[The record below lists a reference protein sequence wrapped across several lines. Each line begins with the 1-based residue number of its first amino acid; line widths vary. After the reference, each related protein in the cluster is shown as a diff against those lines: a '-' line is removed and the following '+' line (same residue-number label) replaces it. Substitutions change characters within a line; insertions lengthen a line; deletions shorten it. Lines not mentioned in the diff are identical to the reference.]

1 MALPVDNQESL
12 LQELDFNRILG
23 APLSACVNAQEEAAQ
38 ATLQYLNE
46 VVFTQAGDD
55 DSSLEPVT
63 VSFYFESAGQVHR
76 IVMPLLLIVP
86 VPYLQIDRV
95 DLTFQATVTE
105 SHMNHDTRKLSLK
118 AKYSAPGDSAEVS
131 KETKAEYMNKRCID
145 INLSVTSADMPM
157 GISKLLEIFN
167 NQLVEVKPDEPEVL
181 PEPTPAEKPKP
192 AELPTE
198 NKPATPPASNEE
210 KHEPPAPQPTT
221 STTPKSDK
229 EEKKE
234 EQKPEEPKTE
244 EVKQPEMKYNILL
257 LGKITNAQKS
267 DILNIV
273 SRYCRS
279 SYKLSPSALNN
290 ILKAKKHTIPVEDTP
305 ENVKTI
311 IDALKQKKIAASA
324 IEV

>member
-118 AKYSAPGDSAEVS
+118 AKSSAPGDSAEVS

-192 AELPTE
+192 TEQPTE
-198 NKPATPPASNEE
+198 NKPATP
-210 KHEPPAPQPTT
+210 TT
-221 STTPKSDK
+221 HKPEK

-290 ILKAKKHTIPVEDTP
+290 ILKAKKHTIPVEDTL

-324 IEV
+324 VEV

>member
-105 SHMNHDTRKLSLK
+105 SRMNHDTRKLSLK

-192 AELPTE
+192 AEQPTE
-198 NKPATPPASNEE
+198 NKPATP
-210 KHEPPAPQPTT
+210 
-221 STTPKSDK
+221 TTPKPEK
-229 EEKKE
+229 EEKKK

-290 ILKAKKHTIPVEDTP
+290 IMKAKKHTIPVEDTQ

-311 IDALKQKKIAASA
+311 IDALKQKKIAATA
-324 IEV
+324 VEL

>member
-63 VSFYFESAGQVHR
+63 VSFYFESGGQVHR

-105 SHMNHDTRKLSLK
+105 SRMNHDTRKLSLK

-131 KETKAEYMNKRCID
+131 NETKAEYMNKRCID

-192 AELPTE
+192 AEQPTDK
-198 NKPATPPASNEE
+198 KPTAPPASNE
-210 KHEPPAPQPTT
+210 KKPEPSAPQPTAPE
-221 STTPKSDK
+221 TPKD
-229 EEKKE
+229 EKE

-279 SYKLSPSALNN
+279 GYKLSPSALNN
-290 ILKAKKHTIPVEDTP
+290 ILKAKKHTIPVEDTQ

-311 IDALKQKKIAASA
+311 IDAMKQKKISASA
-324 IEV
+324 VEV

>member
-23 APLSACVNAQEEAAQ
+23 APLSACVNAQEEAVQ

-105 SHMNHDTRKLSLK
+105 SRMNHDTRKLSLK

-192 AELPTE
+192 AEQPTE
-198 NKPATPPASNEE
+198 KKPA
-210 KHEPPAPQPTT
+210 T
-221 STTPKSDK
+221 STTPKPEK

-257 LGKITNAQKS
+257 LGKITNTQKS

>member
-105 SHMNHDTRKLSLK
+105 SRMNHDTRKLSLK

-131 KETKAEYMNKRCID
+131 NETKAEYMNKRCID

-192 AELPTE
+192 TEQPTE
-198 NKPATPPASNEE
+198 NKPATP
-210 KHEPPAPQPTT
+210 
-221 STTPKSDK
+221 TTPNPEK
-229 EEKKE
+229 EKKKE

-290 ILKAKKHTIPVEDTP
+290 IMKAKKHTIPVEDTP

-324 IEV
+324 VEV

>member
-105 SHMNHDTRKLSLK
+105 SRMNHDTRKLSLK

-192 AELPTE
+192 AEQPTE
-198 NKPATPPASNEE
+198 KKPA
-210 KHEPPAPQPTT
+210 T
-221 STTPKSDK
+221 STTPKPDK

-234 EQKPEEPKTE
+234 EQKPEESKTE

-257 LGKITNAQKS
+257 LGKITNTQKS

>member
-63 VSFYFESAGQVHR
+63 VSFYFESGGQVHR

-105 SHMNHDTRKLSLK
+105 SRMNHDTRKLSLK

-131 KETKAEYMNKRCID
+131 NETKAEYMNKRCID

-167 NQLVEVKPDEPEVL
+167 NQLVEVKPDESEVL

-192 AELPTE
+192 AEQPTE
-198 NKPATPPASNEE
+198 NKPAVPPASNE
-210 KHEPPAPQPTT
+210 KKPEPSAPQPTVPE
-221 STTPKSDK
+221 TPKD
-229 EEKKE
+229 EKE

-290 ILKAKKHTIPVEDTP
+290 ILKAKKHTIPVEDTQ

-311 IDALKQKKIAASA
+311 IDALKQKKISASA
-324 IEV
+324 VEV

>member
-46 VVFTQAGDD
+46 VVFTQTGDD

-105 SHMNHDTRKLSLK
+105 SRMNHDTRKLSLK

-192 AELPTE
+192 AEQPTE
-198 NKPATPPASNEE
+198 NKPATP
-210 KHEPPAPQPTT
+210 
-221 STTPKSDK
+221 TTPKPEK

-234 EQKPEEPKTE
+234 EQKPEEPKIE
-244 EVKQPEMKYNILL
+244 DVMQPEMKYNILL

-290 ILKAKKHTIPVEDTP
+290 ILKAKKHTIPVEDTL

-324 IEV
+324 VEV

>member
-105 SHMNHDTRKLSLK
+105 SRMNHDTRKLSLK

-181 PEPTPAEKPKP
+181 PKPTPAEKPKP
-192 AELPTE
+192 TEQPTE
-198 NKPATPPASNEE
+198 NKPATP
-210 KHEPPAPQPTT
+210 
-221 STTPKSDK
+221 TTPKPEK
-229 EEKKE
+229 KEKKE

-290 ILKAKKHTIPVEDTP
+290 ILKAKKHTIPVEDTQ

-324 IEV
+324 VEV

>member
-192 AELPTE
+192 AEQPTE
-198 NKPATPPASNEE
+198 NKPAT
-210 KHEPPAPQPTT
+210 
-221 STTPKSDK
+221 STTPKPEK

-290 ILKAKKHTIPVEDTP
+290 IMKAKKHTIPVEDTL

-324 IEV
+324 VEV

>member
-105 SHMNHDTRKLSLK
+105 SRMNHDTRKLSLK

-145 INLSVTSADMPM
+145 INISVTSADMPM

-192 AELPTE
+192 AEQPTE
-198 NKPATPPASNEE
+198 KKPATP
-210 KHEPPAPQPTT
+210 
-221 STTPKSDK
+221 TTPKPDK

-234 EQKPEEPKTE
+234 EQKPEESKTE

-290 ILKAKKHTIPVEDTP
+290 ILKAKKHTIPVEDTQ

>member
-1 MALPVDNQESL
+1 MTTKKAFFKSSTSTAYSALRSQPASTRKKKRRRPHYNTSTRWYSHRL
-12 LQELDFNRILG
+12 
-23 APLSACVNAQEEAAQ
+23 
-38 ATLQYLNE
+38 ATTTPASNPSPSRS
-46 VVFTQAGDD
+46 T
-55 DSSLEPVT
+55 SSPQDKFIA
-63 VSFYFESAGQVHR
+63 SSCR
-76 IVMPLLLIVP
+76 CSSSVP

-105 SHMNHDTRKLSLK
+105 SRMNHDTRKLSLK

-192 AELPTE
+192 TEQPTE
-198 NKPATPPASNEE
+198 NKPATP
-210 KHEPPAPQPTT
+210 
-221 STTPKSDK
+221 TTPKPEK

-234 EQKPEEPKTE
+234 EQKPEEPKIE
-244 EVKQPEMKYNILL
+244 DVMQPEMKYNILL

-290 ILKAKKHTIPVEDTP
+290 IMKAKKHTIPVEDTP

-324 IEV
+324 VEV

>member
-105 SHMNHDTRKLSLK
+105 SRMNHDTRKLSLK

-192 AELPTE
+192 AEQTTD
-198 NKPATPPASNEE
+198 NKPAAPPASNE
-210 KHEPPAPQPTT
+210 KKPEPSAPHPTAPE
-221 STTPKSDK
+221 TPKDEK
-229 EEKKE
+229 EEP
-234 EQKPEEPKTE
+234 KPEEPKTE

-279 SYKLSPSALNN
+279 GYKLSPSALNN
-290 ILKAKKHTIPVEDTP
+290 ILKAKKHTIPVEDTQ

-311 IDALKQKKIAASA
+311 IDALKQKKISASA
-324 IEV
+324 VEV

>member
-12 LQELDFNRILG
+12 LQEIDFNRILG

-105 SHMNHDTRKLSLK
+105 SRMNHDTRKLSLK

-192 AELPTE
+192 AEQPTE
-198 NKPATPPASNEE
+198 KKPATP
-210 KHEPPAPQPTT
+210 
-221 STTPKSDK
+221 TTPKPEK

-257 LGKITNAQKS
+257 LGKITNTQKS

-290 ILKAKKHTIPVEDTP
+290 ILKAKKHTIPVEDTQ

>member
-192 AELPTE
+192 AEQPTE
-198 NKPATPPASNEE
+198 KKPA
-210 KHEPPAPQPTT
+210 T
-221 STTPKSDK
+221 STTPKPDK

-234 EQKPEEPKTE
+234 EQKHEESKTE

-290 ILKAKKHTIPVEDTP
+290 ILKAKKHTIPVEDTQ

>member
-86 VPYLQIDRV
+86 VPYLQIDRI

-105 SHMNHDTRKLSLK
+105 SRMNHDTRKLSLK

-131 KETKAEYMNKRCID
+131 NETKAEYMNKRCID

-192 AELPTE
+192 AEQCTDK
-198 NKPATPPASNEE
+198 KPTPPASKEE
-210 KHEPPAPQPTT
+210 KPELPDPQSPA
-221 STTPKSDK
+221 STTPKSEREDP
-229 EEKKE
+229 
-234 EQKPEEPKTE
+234 KPEEPKTE

-273 SRYCRS
+273 SKYCRS
-279 SYKLSPSALNN
+279 GYKLSPSALNN
-290 ILKAKKHTIPVEDTP
+290 ILKAKKHTIPVEDTQ
-305 ENVKTI
+305 ENVKAI

-324 IEV
+324 VEV

>member
-105 SHMNHDTRKLSLK
+105 SRMNHDTRKLSLK

-145 INLSVTSADMPM
+145 INLSVTSAYMPM

-192 AELPTE
+192 AEQPTE
-198 NKPATPPASNEE
+198 NKPATP
-210 KHEPPAPQPTT
+210 
-221 STTPKSDK
+221 TTPKPEK

-290 ILKAKKHTIPVEDTP
+290 ILKAKKHTIPVEDTQ

-324 IEV
+324 VEV

>member
-86 VPYLQIDRV
+86 VPYLQIDRI
-95 DLTFQATVTE
+95 DLTFHATVTE
-105 SHMNHDTRKLSLK
+105 SRMNHNTRKLSLK

-192 AELPTE
+192 AEQPTE
-198 NKPATPPASNEE
+198 NKPATP
-210 KHEPPAPQPTT
+210 
-221 STTPKSDK
+221 TTPKPEK

-290 ILKAKKHTIPVEDTP
+290 IMKAKKHTIPVEDTL

-324 IEV
+324 VEV

>member
-46 VVFTQAGDD
+46 VVFTQTGDD

-105 SHMNHDTRKLSLK
+105 SRMNHDTRKLSLK

-192 AELPTE
+192 TEQPTE
-198 NKPATPPASNEE
+198 NKAATP
-210 KHEPPAPQPTT
+210 
-221 STTPKSDK
+221 TTPKPEK

-257 LGKITNAQKS
+257 LGKITTAQKS

-290 ILKAKKHTIPVEDTP
+290 ILKAKKHTIPVEDTQ

-324 IEV
+324 VEV

>member
-105 SHMNHDTRKLSLK
+105 SRMNHDTRKLSLK

-192 AELPTE
+192 AEQCTDK
-198 NKPATPPASNEE
+198 KPTPPASKEE
-210 KHEPPAPQPTT
+210 KPELPDPQSPA
-221 STTPKSDK
+221 STTPKS
-229 EEKKE
+229 ERE
-234 EQKPEEPKTE
+234 EQKPQEPKTE

-290 ILKAKKHTIPVEDTP
+290 ILKAKKHTIPVEDTQ

-324 IEV
+324 VEV

>member
-63 VSFYFESAGQVHR
+63 VSFYFESGGQVHR

-105 SHMNHDTRKLSLK
+105 SRMNHDTRKLSLK

-131 KETKAEYMNKRCID
+131 NETKAEYMNKRCID
-145 INLSVTSADMPM
+145 INLSVTSADTPM

-181 PEPTPAEKPKP
+181 PEPTPADKPKP
-192 AELPTE
+192 AEQPTE
-198 NKPATPPASNEE
+198 NKPAVPPASNEKKPE
-210 KHEPPAPQPTT
+210 SSAPQPTAPE
-221 STTPKSDK
+221 TPKDEK
-229 EEKKE
+229 EEP
-234 EQKPEEPKTE
+234 KPEEPKTE

-273 SRYCRS
+273 SKYCRS
-279 SYKLSPSALNN
+279 GYKLAPSALNN
-290 ILKAKKHTIPVEDTP
+290 ILKAKKHTIPVEDTQ
-305 ENVKTI
+305 ENVKAI
-311 IDALKQKKIAASA
+311 IDALKQKKISASA
-324 IEV
+324 VEV

>member
-55 DSSLEPVT
+55 NSSLEPVT
-63 VSFYFESAGQVHR
+63 VSFYFESGGQVHR

-105 SHMNHDTRKLSLK
+105 SRMNHDTRKLSLK

-131 KETKAEYMNKRCID
+131 NETKAEYMNKRCID

-192 AELPTE
+192 AEQPTDK
-198 NKPATPPASNEE
+198 KPATPPASNEE
-210 KHEPPAPQPTT
+210 KPKPSAPHPTAPE
-221 STTPKSDK
+221 SPKD
-229 EEKKE
+229 EKE

-273 SRYCRS
+273 SKYCRS
-279 SYKLSPSALNN
+279 GYKLSPSALNN
-290 ILKAKKHTIPVEDTP
+290 ILKAKKHTIPVEDTQ
-305 ENVKTI
+305 ENVKAI
-311 IDALKQKKIAASA
+311 IDALKQKKISASA
-324 IEV
+324 VEV

>member
-105 SHMNHDTRKLSLK
+105 SRMNHDTRKLSLK

-192 AELPTE
+192 AEQPTKK
-198 NKPATPPASNEE
+198 KPATP
-210 KHEPPAPQPTT
+210 
-221 STTPKSDK
+221 TTPKPEK

-290 ILKAKKHTIPVEDTP
+290 ILKAKKHTIPVEDTQ

>member
-105 SHMNHDTRKLSLK
+105 SRMNHDTRKLSLK

-167 NQLVEVKPDEPEVL
+167 NQLVEVKPDELEVL

-192 AELPTE
+192 AEQPTE
-198 NKPATPPASNEE
+198 KKPATP
-210 KHEPPAPQPTT
+210 
-221 STTPKSDK
+221 TTPKPDK

-324 IEV
+324 VEV

>member
-105 SHMNHDTRKLSLK
+105 SRMNHDTRKLSLK

-192 AELPTE
+192 AEQPTE
-198 NKPATPPASNEE
+198 KKPA
-210 KHEPPAPQPTT
+210 T
-221 STTPKSDK
+221 STTPKPDK

-234 EQKPEEPKTE
+234 EQKHEESKTE

-290 ILKAKKHTIPVEDTP
+290 ILKAKKHTIPVEDTQ

-324 IEV
+324 VEV

>member
-86 VPYLQIDRV
+86 VPYLQIDRI

-105 SHMNHDTRKLSLK
+105 SRMNHDTRKLSLK

-167 NQLVEVKPDEPEVL
+167 NQLVEVKPDEPEVM

-192 AELPTE
+192 AEQCTDK
-198 NKPATPPASNEE
+198 KPTPPASKEE
-210 KHEPPAPQPTT
+210 KPELPDPQSPA
-221 STTPKSDK
+221 STTPKS
-229 EEKKE
+229 ERE
-234 EQKPEEPKTE
+234 EQKPQEPKTE

-290 ILKAKKHTIPVEDTP
+290 ILKAKKHTIPVEDTQ

-324 IEV
+324 VEV

>member
-12 LQELDFNRILG
+12 LQEIDFNRILG

-105 SHMNHDTRKLSLK
+105 SRMNHDTRKLSLK

-192 AELPTE
+192 AEQPTE
-198 NKPATPPASNEE
+198 KKPA
-210 KHEPPAPQPTT
+210 T
-221 STTPKSDK
+221 STTPKPEK

-290 ILKAKKHTIPVEDTP
+290 ILKAKKHTIPVEDTQ

-324 IEV
+324 VEV

>member
-63 VSFYFESAGQVHR
+63 VSFYFESGGQVHR

-105 SHMNHDTRKLSLK
+105 SRMNHDTRKLSLK

-131 KETKAEYMNKRCID
+131 NETKAEYMNKRCID

-192 AELPTE
+192 AEQPTE
-198 NKPATPPASNEE
+198 NKPAAPPPSNEE
-210 KHEPPAPQPTT
+210 KPKPSAPQPTVPE
-221 STTPKSDK
+221 TPKD
-229 EEKKE
+229 EKE

-273 SRYCRS
+273 SKYCRS
-279 SYKLSPSALNN
+279 GYKLAPSALNN
-290 ILKAKKHTIPVEDTP
+290 ILKAKKHTIPVEDTQ

-311 IDALKQKKIAASA
+311 IDALKQKKISASA
-324 IEV
+324 VEV

>member
-63 VSFYFESAGQVHR
+63 VSFYFESAGQVHL

-105 SHMNHDTRKLSLK
+105 SRMNHDTRKLSLK

-192 AELPTE
+192 AEQPTE
-198 NKPATPPASNEE
+198 KKPA
-210 KHEPPAPQPTT
+210 T
-221 STTPKSDK
+221 STTPKPEK

-244 EVKQPEMKYNILL
+244 EVKQPEIKYNILL

-290 ILKAKKHTIPVEDTP
+290 ILKAKKHTIPVEDTQG
-305 ENVKTI
+305 NVKTI

>member
-105 SHMNHDTRKLSLK
+105 SRMNHDTRKLSLK

-167 NQLVEVKPDEPEVL
+167 NQLVEVKPDESEVL

-192 AELPTE
+192 AEQPTE
-198 NKPATPPASNEE
+198 KKPA
-210 KHEPPAPQPTT
+210 T
-221 STTPKSDK
+221 STTPKPDK

-234 EQKPEEPKTE
+234 EQKPEESKTE

>member
-12 LQELDFNRILG
+12 LHELDFNRILG

-86 VPYLQIDRV
+86 IPYLQIDRV
-95 DLTFQATVTE
+95 DLTFQVTVTE
-105 SHMNHDTRKLSLK
+105 SRMNHDTRKLSLK

-192 AELPTE
+192 AEQPTE
-198 NKPATPPASNEE
+198 KKPA
-210 KHEPPAPQPTT
+210 T
-221 STTPKSDK
+221 STTPKPEK

-290 ILKAKKHTIPVEDTP
+290 ILKAKKHTIPVEDTQ

-324 IEV
+324 VEV

>member
-38 ATLQYLNE
+38 TTLQYLNE

-105 SHMNHDTRKLSLK
+105 SRMNHDTRKLSLK

-167 NQLVEVKPDEPEVL
+167 NQLVEVKPDELEVL

-192 AELPTE
+192 AEQPTE
-198 NKPATPPASNEE
+198 KKPATP
-210 KHEPPAPQPTT
+210 
-221 STTPKSDK
+221 TTPKPDK

-234 EQKPEEPKTE
+234 EQKPEESKTE

-290 ILKAKKHTIPVEDTP
+290 ILKAKKHTIPVEDTQ

>member
-192 AELPTE
+192 AEQPTE
-198 NKPATPPASNEE
+198 KKPATP
-210 KHEPPAPQPTT
+210 
-221 STTPKSDK
+221 TTPKPEK

-257 LGKITNAQKS
+257 LGKITNTQKS

>member
-105 SHMNHDTRKLSLK
+105 SRMNHDTRKLSLK

-192 AELPTE
+192 AEQPTE
-198 NKPATPPASNEE
+198 KKPATSTPPKPE
-210 KHEPPAPQPTT
+210 
-221 STTPKSDK
+221 K

-257 LGKITNAQKS
+257 LGKITNTQKS

-290 ILKAKKHTIPVEDTP
+290 ILKAKKHTIPVEDTQ
-305 ENVKTI
+305 ENDKTI

>member
-105 SHMNHDTRKLSLK
+105 SRMNHDTRKLSLK

-192 AELPTE
+192 TEQPTE
-198 NKPATPPASNEE
+198 NK
-210 KHEPPAPQPTT
+210 PTT
-221 STTPKSDK
+221 STTPKPEK

-290 ILKAKKHTIPVEDTP
+290 ILKAKKHTIPVEDTQ

-324 IEV
+324 VEV

>member
-86 VPYLQIDRV
+86 VPYLQIDRI

-105 SHMNHDTRKLSLK
+105 SRMNHDTRKLSLK

-192 AELPTE
+192 AEQCTDK
-198 NKPATPPASNEE
+198 KPTPPASKEE
-210 KHEPPAPQPTT
+210 KPELPDPQSPA
-221 STTPKSDK
+221 STTPKS
-229 EEKKE
+229 EREV
-234 EQKPEEPKTE
+234 QKPQEPKTE

-290 ILKAKKHTIPVEDTP
+290 ILKAKKHTIPVEDTQ

-311 IDALKQKKIAASA
+311 IDALKQKKIAATA
-324 IEV
+324 VEL

>member
-63 VSFYFESAGQVHR
+63 VSFYFESGGQVHR

-105 SHMNHDTRKLSLK
+105 SRMNHDTRKLSLK

-131 KETKAEYMNKRCID
+131 NETKAEYMNKRCID

-192 AELPTE
+192 AEQPTDK
-198 NKPATPPASNEE
+198 KPATPPASNEE
-210 KHEPPAPQPTT
+210 KPKPSAPQPTVPE
-221 STTPKSDK
+221 TPKD
-229 EEKKE
+229 EKE

-273 SRYCRS
+273 SKYCRS
-279 SYKLSPSALNN
+279 GYKLSPSALNN
-290 ILKAKKHTIPVEDTP
+290 ILKAKKHTIPVEDTQ

-311 IDALKQKKIAASA
+311 IDALKQKKISASA
-324 IEV
+324 VEV

>member
-105 SHMNHDTRKLSLK
+105 SRMNHDTRKLSLK

-192 AELPTE
+192 TEQPTE
-198 NKPATPPASNEE
+198 KKPATP
-210 KHEPPAPQPTT
+210 
-221 STTPKSDK
+221 TTPKPEK

-290 ILKAKKHTIPVEDTP
+290 ILKAKKHTIPVEDTQ

-324 IEV
+324 VEV

>member
-105 SHMNHDTRKLSLK
+105 SRMNHDTRKLSLK

-192 AELPTE
+192 AEQPTE
-198 NKPATPPASNEE
+198 KKPATSI
-210 KHEPPAPQPTT
+210 
-221 STTPKSDK
+221 TPKPEK

-324 IEV
+324 VEV

>member
-55 DSSLEPVT
+55 DSRLEPVT

-76 IVMPLLLIVP
+76 IVIPLLLIVP

-192 AELPTE
+192 AEQPTE
-198 NKPATPPASNEE
+198 NKPAAPPASNE
-210 KHEPPAPQPTT
+210 KKPEPSAPQTT
-221 STTPKSDK
+221 APETPKP
-229 EEKKE
+229 EKE

-244 EVKQPEMKYNILL
+244 EVKQPETKYNILL

-273 SRYCRS
+273 SKYCRS
-279 SYKLSPSALNN
+279 GYKLSPSALNN
-290 ILKAKKHTIPVEDTP
+290 ILKAKKHTIPVEDTQ
-305 ENVKTI
+305 ENVKAI
-311 IDALKQKKIAASA
+311 IDALKQKKISASA
-324 IEV
+324 VEV